1 MRWSKKMSRFN
12 KILLSG
18 TALLM
23 AVSVIS
29 PVSAE
34 EKKEA
39 SSDAGA
45 IIFRI
50 ENIKP
55 IADKDGLIN
64 KCNFVVTAFNR
75 MNKGV
80 REAKLNFQ
88 WQDNISA
95 KYAVQGQEIK
105 VNSKDAAKTIVSTEM
120 TMNDIAPHSQK
131 SFEGSVNTDKCFLLF
146 DNLQYNVISCSNEG
160 DKVEMRNSK
169 IVNEENGCSN
179 NFDYIDSKNPE
190 YYSEFNDVP
199 ESVIAQQAEDE
210 KVKEVEKINKD
221 YNDIM
226 ESFKKISSTLA
237 EIK

>member
-1 MRWSKKMSRFN
+1 MSRFN

-18 TALLM
+18 TAFLM
-23 AVSVIS
+23 AASVVSS
-29 PVSAE
+29 VSAE
-34 EKKEA
+34 DKKED

-75 MNKGV
+75 MDKGV
-80 REAKLNFQ
+80 SEAKLKFQ

-95 KYAVQGQEIK
+95 KYAVQGQNIK
-105 VNSKDAAKTIVSTEM
+105 VNSEDEAKTIISTEM

-146 DNLQYNVISCSNEG
+146 DNLQYNVISCSNAG
-160 DKVEMRNSK
+160 DKIEMKNSK
-169 IVNEENGCSN
+169 VVNKKNSCSN

-199 ESVIAQQAEDE
+199 ESVITQQAENE
-210 KVKEVEKINKD
+210 KVKEVEKINRD
-221 YNDIM
+221 YNDTM
-226 ESFKKISSTLA
+226 NSFQRISSTLA

>member
-1 MRWSKKMSRFN
+1 MSRFN

-34 EKKEA
+34 GKKEA

-95 KYAVQGQEIK
+95 KYAAGFRPWKAKILQTFRLSAQIPGQEL
-105 VNSKDAAKTIVSTEM
+105 SARL
-120 TMNDIAPHSQK
+120 P
-131 SFEGSVNTDKCFLLF
+131 
-146 DNLQYNVISCSNEG
+146 
-160 DKVEMRNSK
+160 
-169 IVNEENGCSN
+169 
-179 NFDYIDSKNPE
+179 
-190 YYSEFNDVP
+190 
-199 ESVIAQQAEDE
+199 
-210 KVKEVEKINKD
+210 
-221 YNDIM
+221 
-226 ESFKKISSTLA
+226 
-237 EIK
+237 